1 MDNSKSLETSRGNAN
16 KLPSLLKYITDKGYK
31 KVLNYGCGLYGE
43 KHRGMM
49 KEYGVTLVNFD
60 KYIQWLS
67 NIENID
73 MNTIECIVCSNV
85 LNVIPRKDEIVEILD
100 FFVKSNKD
108 VYISIYEGSRS
119 NKLNLNSNGYWQRNE
134 TRKVFFD
141 KFLKQYGFIRE
152 KEFFYLK
159 GGKNGN

>member
-16 KLPSLLKYITDKGYK
+16 KLPSLLKYITDKRYK
-31 KVLNYGCGLYGE
+31 NVLNYGCGLYGE
-43 KHRGMM
+43 KHKQMM
-49 KEYGVTLVNFD
+49 EKYGIKLTNFD
-60 KYIQWLS
+60 KYIIGINYIS
-67 NIENID
+67 DINMKEID
-73 MNTIECIVCSNV
+73 CIVCSNV
-85 LNVIPRKDEIVEILD
+85 LNVIPREEEIVEILD

-108 VYISIYEGSRS
+108 IYISIYEGSRS

-159 GGKNGN
+159 GGKYGN